1 LLRAW
6 AWADSAGAAI
16 QYDEDSNY
24 KYTIDVPRAGPYSAT
39 IRRFITDDPEAVMA
53 EYPLTKIPVAQI
65 DTVTEV
71 WAWWYA
77 SSEGNMARA
86 KANTLQLP
94 STIHDTLPIDP
105 NYPILAGNF
114 MRESVLEIPETP
126 GYTEFV
132 SATTAVLQHNVKE
145 MDIKLFEVSVVEV
158 DITDLYPA

>member
-1 LLRAW
+1 
-6 AWADSAGAAI
+6 
-16 QYDEDSNY
+16 
-24 KYTIDVPRAGPYSAT
+24 
-39 IRRFITDDPEAVMA
+39 MA

-77 SSEGNMARA
+77 SNEGNMARA

-94 STIHDTLPIDP
+94 STIHDTLEIEP
-105 NYPILAGNF
+105 NYPDLAGNF

-145 MDIKLFEVSVVEV
+145 MDMKLFEVSVVEV